1 MSKTDGRASN
11 GGAREGAGR
20 PPARAEIREGDGV
33 MVSQVYPDG
42 GYVDLGRGKAQI
54 TKRGH
59 SRLVILPQTD
69 GTEIRILIPR

>member
-1 MSKTDGRASN
+1 MSKQDGRASN
-11 GGAREGAGR
+11 GGARPGAGR
-20 PPARAEIREGDGV
+20 LPVRAEIREGDGV

-54 TKRGH
+54 TRHGH
-59 SRLVILPQTD
+59 SRLIVLPQPD